1 MRQSTKPTLAT
12 KNPSTADAKLRS
24 STLMAGEALLS
35 PIKEEDNKED
45 ELSTMLEVQGS
56 IDNNK
61 KLTIDDPMEPLSDQL
76 KDFLK
81 SCLDDTRNRLE
92 EEKRE

>member
-1 MRQSTKPTLAT
+1 MP
-12 KNPSTADAKLRS
+12 
-24 STLMAGEALLS
+24 
-35 PIKEEDNKED
+35 
-45 ELSTMLEVQGS
+45 EVQGS
-56 IDNNK
+56 IDNK
-61 KLTIDDPMEPLSDQL
+61 KLTIDDPMEPLSDQQ